1 MPVSANGVPRVD
13 IHQPVKQGLCQ
24 DAHAPKGL
32 RPSRTAYLRQR
43 FPFYLVRRLCYN
55 ATMVDLTPITQA
67 RTDFL
72 ALYRQAFEAF
82 GASALW
88 NKARIENPSPEH
100 ALVIARA
107 LRIEGDKRA
116 RQLAEDIEQAVRAA
130 PRAAE

>member
-1 MPVSANGVPRVD
+1 MVD
-13 IHQPVKQGLCQ
+13 P
-24 DAHAPKGL
+24 
-32 RPSRTAYLRQR
+32 RPSSEAG
-43 FPFYLVRRLCYN
+43 
-55 ATMVDLTPITQA
+55 
-67 RTDFL
+67 TDFL

-88 NKARIENPSPEH
+88 NKTRIETPSPEH